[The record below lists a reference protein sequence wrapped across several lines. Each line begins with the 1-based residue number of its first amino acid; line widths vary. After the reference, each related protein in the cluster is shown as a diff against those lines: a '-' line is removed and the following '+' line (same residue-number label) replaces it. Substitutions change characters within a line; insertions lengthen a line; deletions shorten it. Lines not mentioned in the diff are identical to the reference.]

1 MKKINYMVPGDFMP
15 SATRKQRQ
23 DAFNALVLKQSE
35 AFAKKTGQPK
45 KLSDVEAGRSK
56 PKSKIKQKRRK
67 SVLKRG

>member
-1 MKKINYMVPGDFMP
+1 MKTVNYMVPGDFMP

-35 AFAKKTGQPK
+35 AFAKKMGQPK

-56 PKSKIKQKRRK
+56 PKSKIKQNRRK